1 MDAII
6 VKMLNEIVGEDYVST
21 KEDVLLA
28 HSETASMAVD
38 PVKPGAVVRPGS
50 VEEVSAILKLCN
62 AEGILVTPRS
72 GGSSLQGEAI
82 PKRGGLVLELMRLQG
97 ITVYKELRSVTVG
110 AGVTFGQLD
119 KHLRKHDLWVPV
131 APESALV
138 CTIAGN
144 VAVNGAGPGSSA
156 YGSIAEMVLGLEVVL
171 ANGEIIQTGSEANP
185 YAPGPFL
192 RYAFGPDITG
202 MFIGS
207 LGSFGII
214 TKVSLK
220 TFKRMKHFHYETYG
234 FQTADQAERFLIEIK
249 NQDVLTLFA
258 SLYEGPLLDLFMDM
272 LGDEY
277 GIPKYEWPFRTVSMI
292 IGRLRQ
298 DQLASDIQKAKLVC
312 EDLGGYVIGIPELP
326 KGEWEG
332 RMWTFVRAC
341 YAHGWHWRTLYH
353 HQTPTNSHRS
363 VEEISVVMEKHG
375 FLGHTAGFVTG
386 HSSMNMYPHLYFDP
400 LDKDE
405 ENKIRTA
412 HDELA
417 KTVYDTGAVP
427 FKLAPFWEGKMKG
440 TEEYMSLLKTIKQ
453 FVDPNGIL
461 NPGVLGGI

>member
-1 MDAII
+1 M
-6 VKMLNEIVGEDYVST
+6 S
-21 KEDVLLA
+21 
-28 HSETASMAVD
+28 
-38 PVKPGAVVRPGS
+38 
-50 VEEVSAILKLCN
+50 
-62 AEGILVTPRS
+62 
-72 GGSSLQGEAI
+72 
-82 PKRGGLVLELMRLQG
+82 
-97 ITVYKELRSVTVG
+97 
-110 AGVTFGQLD
+110 
-119 KHLRKHDLWVPV
+119 
-131 APESALV
+131 
-138 CTIAGN
+138 TIAGN

-156 YGSIAEMVLGLEVVL
+156 YGCIAEMVLGLEVVL

-185 YAPGPFL
+185 HAPGPFL

-214 TKVSLK
+214 TKVSMK
-220 TFKRMKHFHYETYG
+220 TYKRMKNFHYETYG
-234 FQTADQAERFLIEIK
+234 FQTADQAARFLIEIK
-249 NQDVLTLFA
+249 NHDVLPMFA
-258 SLYEGPLLDLFMDM
+258 SVYEGPLLDLFMDM

-277 GIPKYEWPFRTVSMI
+277 GIPKSEWPFRTVSMA

-298 DQLASDIQKAKLVC
+298 DQLASDVKKAKDIC
-312 EDLGGYVIGIPELP
+312 EELGGHVIGIPELP

-353 HQTPTNSHRS
+353 HQTPVNSHRS
-363 VEEISVVMEKHG
+363 VEEITEIMEKYG
-375 FLGHTAGFVTG
+375 FLGHTAGFLTG

-405 ENKIRTA
+405 EHKIRTA

-417 KTVYDTGAVP
+417 KTVYETGAVP
-427 FKLAPFWEGKMKG
+427 FKLAPFWEGKMNG
-440 TEEYMSLLKTIKQ
+440 TEDYMAILMTIKQ